1 VPPVSLAGESDYL
14 LTVAVRGRRE
24 LERFIVDRLTP
35 IPGVA
40 RIQTSL
46 VLRELKATTALPLA
60 PDPSGGDS

>member
-1 VPPVSLAGESDYL
+1 VLSVPLTGGADYL
-14 LTVAVRGRRE
+14 LKVAVRGRRE

-40 RIQTSL
+40 LIQTSL

-60 PDPSGGDS
+60 PDRPGGAA